1 MARSGKKNAR
11 KVARQLFGAI
21 NYLHEDLGVMHRDL
35 KLENVMFAN
44 KDRSSFEIR
53 VVDFGLACVDEVAYD
68 PVGSLQ
74 YMAPEISLSRVV
86 GYTCA
91 VDYWSLGIVLHGILM
106 GFLPYH
112 YEDLREMEEFARG
125 EPAAVPLFGYETDVE
140 ISEDAKDLIR
150 KLLVIN
156 PGQRMSTRDACN
168 HRWLQQDMDEA
179 GGNNVEKTRCSNKS
193 SEQDKSSS
201 CRESKHKRRTSYELD
216 STPTK
221 RGRVGVYEFSPT
233 STMDIF
239 ATNSGEIP
247 MLELPPSAIY

>member
-1 MARSGKKNAR
+1 MEVLSLNKPLPLGYKFVKVLGKGAYASVCQAYQTKSGDSVAIKIMNRRHGKENKDHEIFGEIAILRFMQHPNCLKLLGVQQSPFHTYIMTEICSGGELLERVMKDGRLREKNAR

-74 YMAPEISLSRVV
+74 YMAPEISILR

-91 VDYWSLGIVLHGILM
+91 VDCWSLGIVLHGILM

-125 EPAAVPLFGYETDVE
+125 QPAPVPLFGFV
-140 ISEDAKDLIR
+140 
-150 KLLVIN
+150 
-156 PGQRMSTRDACN
+156 
-168 HRWLQQDMDEA
+168 
-179 GGNNVEKTRCSNKS
+179 NVCM
-193 SEQDKSSS
+193 
-201 CRESKHKRRTSYELD
+201 Y
-216 STPTK
+216 
-221 RGRVGVYEFSPT
+221 VY
-233 STMDIF
+233 
-239 ATNSGEIP
+239 
-247 MLELPPSAIY
+247 